1 MSLKQIRAMQARLK
15 QKEREAI
22 ALAKVRNG
30 NGKNGRR
37 KKAKKSLVWSGF
49 KANEKKGG
57 NSPFVPE
64 F

>member
-1 MSLKQIRAMQARLK
+1 MQARLK

-30 NGKNGRR
+30 NGKNR
-37 KKAKKSLVWSGF
+37 KRKAKKSLVWSGF
-49 KANEKKGG
+49 KANENRKGG
-57 NSPFVPE
+57 QGLGPE

>member
-1 MSLKQIRAMQARLK
+1 MSLKQIRAMQARLR

-30 NGKNGRR
+30 NGKNR
-37 KKAKKSLVWSGF
+37 KRKAKKSLVWSGF
-49 KANEKKGG
+49 KANENRKGG
-57 NSPFVPE
+57 QGLGPE